1 MFYRYKRK
9 KRLQNTFSYDR
20 KYLAQGAKKQLR
32 RMFMLGRHQRV
43 TAKERTLVTTEFKQ
57 THSFHT
63 HEKRR
68 LKRAMNK
75 RMRQALKQE
84 AVSA

>member
-1 MFYRYKRK
+1 MISPFMIEDK
-9 KRLQNTFSYDR
+9 S
-20 KYLAQGAKKQLR
+20 LAEQDFISR

-43 TAKERTLVTTEFKQ
+43 TAKERTLVTHEFKQ
-57 THSFHT
+57 AHSFHT

-75 RMRQALKQE
+75 RLRQALKQDML
-84 AVSA
+84 

>member
-1 MFYRYKRK
+1 
-9 KRLQNTFSYDR
+9 
-20 KYLAQGAKKQLR
+20 
-32 RMFMLGRHQRV
+32 MLGRHQRT
-43 TAKERTLVTTEFKQ
+43 TAKERTLVTAAFKL

-84 AVSA
+84 VVSA

>member
-1 MFYRYKRK
+1 
-9 KRLQNTFSYDR
+9 
-20 KYLAQGAKKQLR
+20 
-32 RMFMLGRHQRV
+32 MLGRHQR
-43 TAKERTLVTTEFKQ
+43 TTGKERTLVTHEFKQ
-57 THSFHT
+57 ACSFHT

-84 AVSA
+84 TVSA

>member
-1 MFYRYKRK
+1 
-9 KRLQNTFSYDR
+9 
-20 KYLAQGAKKQLR
+20 
-32 RMFMLGRHQRV
+32 MLGRHQR
-43 TAKERTLVTTEFKQ
+43 TTYKERTLVTPQFRKAAG
-57 THSFHT
+57 FHT

-75 RMRQALKQE
+75 RMRQALKME

>member
-1 MFYRYKRK
+1 
-9 KRLQNTFSYDR
+9 
-20 KYLAQGAKKQLR
+20 
-32 RMFMLGRHQRV
+32 MFMLGRHQRV
-43 TAKERTLVTTEFKQ
+43 TEKERTLVTTAFNE

-75 RMRQALKQE
+75 RMRQALKVD
-84 AVSA
+84 ASLA

>member
-1 MFYRYKRK
+1 
-9 KRLQNTFSYDR
+9 
-20 KYLAQGAKKQLR
+20 
-32 RMFMLGRHQRV
+32 MLGRHQRI

-57 THSFHT
+57 AHSFHT

-75 RMRQALKQE
+75 RLRQALKQE
-84 AVSA
+84 AVLA